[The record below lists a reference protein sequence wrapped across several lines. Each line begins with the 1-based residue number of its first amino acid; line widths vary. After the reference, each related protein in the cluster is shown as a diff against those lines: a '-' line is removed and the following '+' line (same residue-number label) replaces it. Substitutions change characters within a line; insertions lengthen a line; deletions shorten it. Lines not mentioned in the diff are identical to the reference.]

1 MRRVERAVCPVSSM
15 TNNLAASAA
24 DIREMGREA
33 LDLVVSY
40 YDSLASGR
48 PVLRPTTSAA
58 LRE

>member
-1 MRRVERAVCPVSSM
+1 M